1 MSKSSVPWCSV
12 SATVDV
18 ISGKWKPTIIWHLKD
33 QPRRFNA
40 LRRLTPYVTQRI
52 LTLQLRELENDGIIS
67 RTVLGQVP
75 PSVEYALTARGLTL
89 APILDQMGDWGAA
102 HVPPPE
108 QDSDGADAIEPTS
121 RAG

>member
-18 ISGKWKPTIIWHLKD
+18 ISGKWKPTILYYLKD
-33 QPRRFNA
+33 QPRRFNE

-75 PSVEYALTARGLTL
+75 PSVEYAITERGLTL
-89 APILDQMGDWGAA
+89 APLLDQMGEWGA
-102 HVPPPE
+102 VNVQPPRP
-108 QDSDGADAIEPTS
+108 DAEEATAPTS
-121 RAG
+121 KAG

>member
-1 MSKSSVPWCSV
+1 MSKSPIPWCAV

-18 ISGKWKPTIIWHLKD
+18 ISGKWKPTIIYYLKD

-40 LRRLTPYVTQRI
+40 LRRLTPYITQRI

-75 PSVEYALTARGLTL
+75 PSVEYAITERGLTL
-89 APILDQMGDWGAA
+89 APILDRMGDWGAA
-102 HVPPPE
+102 HVQRPD
-108 QDSDGADAIEPTS
+108 QDAAGEDATAPRS
-121 RAG
+121 MVG